1 MPAEIGG
8 NRMEVSRDANQD
20 DAFVELLAKNQ
31 VRLRSYIST
40 LVRDSGA
47 ADDVLQDASMA
58 LWKNRNAFDPSRD
71 FFRWACGMA
80 LVEVLRFRRKVA
92 TDKLLFDEALLN
104 TLAADYVKH
113 VEDWDRRESAL
124 SGCLQKLSAKD
135 RWLLDARYQSGVTTA
150 QIAQQLGRPLSTIYS
165 SLARIRESLF
175 RCVQSAI
182 AQESHPSV

>member
-1 MPAEIGG
+1 M
-8 NRMEVSRDANQD
+8 NSDVNLD
-20 DAFVELLAKNQ
+20 DSFVELLAKNQ
-31 VRLRSYIST
+31 VRLRSYIAT

-47 ADDVLQDASMA
+47 ADDLLQEACMA
-58 LWKNRNAFDPSRD
+58 LWKNRKAYDSSRD

-80 LVEVLRFRRKVA
+80 LVEVLRFRRKIA

-113 VEDWDRRESAL
+113 VEEWDRRELAL

-135 RWLLDARYQSGVTTA
+135 RWLLDARYRSGVSTS
-150 QIAQQLGRPLSTIYS
+150 QIAQQLDRPLSTVYS
-165 SLARIRESLF
+165 SLARIRESLY

-182 AQESHPSV
+182 AQESHPSM

>member
-1 MPAEIGG
+1 MDA
-8 NRMEVSRDANQD
+8 SRYTNPD

-31 VRLRSYIST
+31 VRLRSYIAT

-47 ADDVLQDASMA
+47 ADDLLQEASMA
-58 LWKNRNAFDPSRD
+58 LWKNRKAYDSNRD

-80 LVEVLRFRRKVA
+80 LIEVLRFRRKAA

-104 TLAADYVKH
+104 TLAADYIKH
-113 VEDWDRRESAL
+113 VEDWDRREIAL

-135 RWLLDARYQSGVTTA
+135 RWLLDARYRSDVTTA
-150 QIAQQLGRPLSTIYS
+150 QIAQQLGKPLSTIYS
-165 SLARIRESLF
+165 SLSRIRETLF

-182 AQESHPSV
+182 AQESHPSI